1 MRGYNHVVLIG
12 NCGKAPEIKQLEDG
26 TNVAKITLATTSSYR
41 NNNGEVQNSTDW
53 HTVILWRK
61 LADLAGKYVVKGSL
75 IMIEGQLKHRSY
87 LAKEG
92 HTVHVTEVVANNLIM
107 LDKRPPT
114 EEHGN
119 DTNDISPF

>member
-12 NCGKAPEIKQLEDG
+12 NCGKDPEIKQLEDG

-41 NNNGEVQNSTDW
+41 NNNGEMQNSTDW
-53 HTVILWRK
+53 HTVIIWRK

-87 LAKEG
+87 VAKEG

>member
-1 MRGYNHVVLIG
+1 
-12 NCGKAPEIKQLEDG
+12 
-26 TNVAKITLATTSSYR
+26 
-41 NNNGEVQNSTDW
+41 
-53 HTVILWRK
+53 
-61 LADLAGKYVVKGSL
+61 
-75 IMIEGQLKHRSY
+75 MIEGQLKHRSY
-87 LAKEG
+87 VAKEG